1 MRGMRA
7 FAVLAVALAACASGR
22 QEGGAAS
29 SEFTF
34 LDSGLFDQTLSKTM
48 WGKTDPI
55 LVNMAAI
62 ATVNDVPERLD
73 KWLYQIGE
81 STGGKVQIEPDPAL
95 PQSRDLAM
103 LGLSLAIQAY
113 SFAKEKVVY
122 HPARYYDATL
132 FVDPADG
139 RITRVMFTLRPEV
152 AAGQQESQP

>member
-1 MRGMRA
+1 MRGKR
-7 FAVLAVALAACASGR
+7 AVALFALVLAACAGGR
-22 QEGGAAS
+22 QETRGTNN
-29 SEFTF
+29 EFTF

-55 LVNMAAI
+55 LVNMAAV

-81 STGGKVQIEPDPAL
+81 STGGKVEIEPDPAL
-95 PQSRDLAM
+95 PQSRDLAL

-113 SFAKEKVVY
+113 SFAKEKMTY

-152 AAGQQESQP
+152 AAEQQESQP